1 MPRRPAASLWLP
13 AAVLL
18 LVAAVTL
25 ARAADALRG
34 RLLTAPAERTVYPWA
49 AGDRRLDER
58 LAAAAPALPP
68 GVGVHLVVPAG
79 TEEGWATFHGLY
91 HLPQQRL
98 LGIHEAGEP
107 PPPGDGW
114 IVDVTG
120 PVPRITPP
128 AAAPVQSKPVQR

>member
-1 MPRRPAASLWLP
+1 MRRRPPPSLWLS

-25 ARAADALRG
+25 VRAVDALRG
-34 RLLTAPAERTVYPWA
+34 DLRTTPAERTLYAWA
-49 AGDRRLDER
+49 AGDRHLGAR

-68 GVGVHLVVPAG
+68 GVGVRLVVPAG
-79 TEEGWATFHGLY
+79 TEEGWATFRGLY

-98 LGIHEAGEP
+98 LGIHRAGAA
-107 PPPGDGW
+107 PPPGDAW
-114 IVDVTG
+114 IVDVTR

-128 AAAPVQSKPVQR
+128 QGAAPR